1 MNKQNAWKSY
11 DASQL
16 QELERI
22 NTDYRAC
29 LDAGK
34 TERECIKLTV
44 QKLEA
49 QGYRNIKSI
58 EEGIKP
64 GDKIYAVCMNKS
76 IAIFQ

>member
-1 MNKQNAWKSY
+1 MNKQNAWKTY

-34 TERECIKLTV
+34 TERE
-44 QKLEA
+44 A
-49 QGYRNIKSI
+49 H
-58 EEGIKP
+58 
-64 GDKIYAVCMNKS
+64 
-76 IAIFQ
+76 